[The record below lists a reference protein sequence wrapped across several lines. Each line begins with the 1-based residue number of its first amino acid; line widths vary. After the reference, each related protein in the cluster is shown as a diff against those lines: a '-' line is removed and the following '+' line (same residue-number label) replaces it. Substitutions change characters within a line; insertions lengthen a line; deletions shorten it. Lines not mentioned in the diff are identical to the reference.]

1 MNLRPSAPKTDALP
15 SCATSR
21 CSQSSLVDTCI
32 VTPIR
37 YDALAELVESRAP
50 ACGATKVIAVDG
62 PSGAGKTEIANGLAA
77 TLGAP
82 VLHLEDLYPGWSGL
96 ATTPSLVVEG
106 VLERLAVGDVGAV
119 RRWDWHRDRPGELI
133 RVAPTSLII
142 LEGVGSGSRACRP
155 FLSLLI
161 WLDAPTSL
169 RKARALS
176 RDGEAYAPF
185 WDMWAEQERLL
196 FGAEG
201 TRRAAE
207 VVVDTG
213 GDGILDTTKL

>member
-21 CSQSSLVDTCI
+21 CSLSSLVDTCL

-37 YDALAELVESRAP
+37 YDTLAALVESRAP
-50 ACGATKVIAVDG
+50 ACGATKVIALDG
-62 PSGAGKTEIANGLAA
+62 PSGAGKTEFANGLGAA
-77 TLGAP
+77 LGAP
-82 VLHLEDLYPGWSGL
+82 VLHLENVYPGWSGL
-96 ATTPSLVVEG
+96 AETPAIIARC
-106 VLERLAVGDVGAV
+106 VLEPLAVGDIGEVA
-119 RRWDWHRDRPGELI
+119 RWDWEHERPADVL
-133 RVAPTSLII
+133 RFAPTPLLI

-161 WLDAPTSL
+161 WLDAAAQL

-185 WDMWAEQERLL
+185 WDMWAKQERRL
-196 FGAEG
+196 FEAEG
-201 TRRAAE
+201 TRAVAE

-213 GDGILDTTKL
+213 RDGILDPTKQ